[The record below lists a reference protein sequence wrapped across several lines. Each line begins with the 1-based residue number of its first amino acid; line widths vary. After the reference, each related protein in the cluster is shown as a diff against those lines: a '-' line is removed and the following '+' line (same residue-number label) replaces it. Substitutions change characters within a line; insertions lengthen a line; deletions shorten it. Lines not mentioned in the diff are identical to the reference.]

1 MAVFGCGD
9 SQSYADNF
17 CDGIEELHN
26 AFQAAGAKMVGYVD
40 EAGYSYEESKSVAG
54 SSTSRVSVTYRSLL
68 KCHVHWA
75 SHAEMTQ
82 VKDGKFLG
90 LPLDE
95 DNEDDQTDDRIA
107 AWVEQLKGEGMP
119 L

>member
-1 MAVFGCGD
+1 MD
-9 SQSYADNF
+9 
-17 CDGIEELHN
+17 
-26 AFQAAGAKMVGYVD
+26 
-40 EAGYSYEESKSVAG
+40 
-54 SSTSRVSVTYRSLL
+54 
-68 KCHVHWA
+68 
-75 SHAEMTQ
+75 Q

>member
-1 MAVFGCGD
+1 MA
-9 SQSYADNF
+9 
-17 CDGIEELHN
+17 
-26 AFQAAGAKMVGYVD
+26 
-40 EAGYSYEESKSVAG
+40 
-54 SSTSRVSVTYRSLL
+54 
-68 KCHVHWA
+68 
-75 SHAEMTQ
+75 Q